1 MIGVCAMLLSAPA
14 QAEEEELNQASKKV
28 YEEALTAANKS
39 DWALCRTRA
48 IGVWQQIKSPSVAG
62 ILGICEA
69 ELGMNRDA
77 AEHLDF
83 FLKNQKKATP
93 KQLAQVTE
101 AFDKVKPKVARI
113 TLTPVPDDADV
124 FLDDKPLGRGKQTF
138 FVSPGDVRVGVA
150 KNGQAKNKTISV
162 KAGEQLDNLVIDVP
176 IDSAVGGHAQG
187 GSGAAGATGGSGGTA
202 GQGAA
207 GAGGAGQGAA
217 GAGGAGGDTAAE
229 AKPLWPVFVLGGVGL
244 AGIGAGV
251 GLTVAGGSQY
261 ADAEQTAACS
271 PFTLACSTTATE
283 QLDDA
288 ALLQNVGIG
297 MFAVGGASL
306 IGMAI
311 YLLIP
316 EASNKAAFAPWVG
329 GDRYGLTTTL
339 SF

>member
-83 FLKNQKKATP
+83 FLKNQKKGTP
-93 KQLAQVTE
+93 KQLAQVSE
-101 AFDKVKPKVARI
+101 AFEKVKPKVARI

-138 FVSPGDVRVGVA
+138 FVNPGDVRVGVA

-176 IDSAVGGHAQG
+176 IDSAAGGQAGVG
-187 GSGAAGATGGSGGTA
+187 GATGGTGGAA

-207 GAGGAGQGAA
+207 GAGAAGQGAA
-217 GAGGAGGDTAAE
+217 GQGAGGAGGDVPAE
-229 AKPLWPVFVLGGVGL
+229 DKPLWPVFLLGGVGL

-251 GLTVAGGSQY
+251 GLTVAGGGQY
-261 ADAEQTAACS
+261 SDAEQTAACS
-271 PFTLACSTTATE
+271 PFTLACSNTASE
-283 QLDDA
+283 QLDAA

-306 IGMAI
+306 VGMAI

-316 EASNKAAFAPWVG
+316 SASTKAAFTPWVDG
-329 GDRYGLTTTL
+329 ERVGLTTTL
-339 SF
+339 AF

>member
-83 FLKNQKKATP
+83 FLKNQKKGTP
-93 KQLAQVTE
+93 KQLAQVSE

-138 FVSPGDVRVGVA
+138 FVNPGDVRVGVA

-176 IDSAVGGHAQG
+176 IDSAAGGQAGVG
-187 GSGAAGATGGSGGTA
+187 GATGGTGGAA

-207 GAGGAGQGAA
+207 LQAETALHVGLRLDWPRREVQRVHIHSVREPLVEGVLAVPRVAA
-217 GAGGAGGDTAAE
+217 GLPE
-229 AKPLWPVFVLGGVGL
+229 L
-244 AGIGAGV
+244 
-251 GLTVAGGSQY
+251 
-261 ADAEQTAACS
+261 
-271 PFTLACSTTATE
+271 
-283 QLDDA
+283 
-288 ALLQNVGIG
+288 
-297 MFAVGGASL
+297 ASL
-306 IGMAI
+306 
-311 YLLIP
+311 
-316 EASNKAAFAPWVG
+316 AA
-329 GDRYGLTTTL
+329 DRHVHVPHGACCP
-339 SF
+339 